1 MVNKKLNFVNLLF
14 DLINFFACQQTSD
27 IHLEERSCHHIIQ
40 SFLEGL
46 ILIQGFKTFPMQYL
60 SFILLPT

>member
-1 MVNKKLNFVNLLF
+1 MVNKKLSFINLLVN
-14 DLINFFACQQTSD
+14 NFFACQQTSD

-46 ILIQGFKTFPMQYL
+46 ILLQGFKTFPMQYL

>member
-1 MVNKKLNFVNLLF
+1 MVNKKLSFINLLVN
-14 DLINFFACQQTSD
+14 NFFACQQTSD

-46 ILIQGFKTFPMQYL
+46 ILLIR
-60 SFILLPT
+60 I